1 MVKEKRKGMKA
12 SVVLVAMVVVIAAA
26 LVPAVTATINL
37 DITPDTGIAGERA
50 AYRVVATA
58 DPGYNGCVLIDMSL
72 PAGFGAIAPTG
83 PWQEIATAEL
93 YGEFGENEWYAKT
106 RFESNSQDYLNLM
119 NVTISNNGDLGTYV
133 IPVDYGPGGGAHVGP
148 TDVGG
153 MHIESVLVLPTATVD
168 GYLFGNITIPDGVT
182 LTHSTLNI
190 NRYVRNP
197 SEEGDYNFNLSIV
210 PCADVDPEWGNA
222 TIHIRSP
229 AALPALTPI
238 GLLALVGLLSVVLVG
253 ATVRRKK

>member
-1 MVKEKRKGMKA
+1 MVIEKRKGMKA
-12 SVVLVAMVVVIAAA
+12 NVVLAAMVVVIAAT
-26 LVPAVTATINL
+26 LVPIATAQERVTL

-50 AYRVVATA
+50 AYQAVATA
-58 DPGYNGCVLIDMSL
+58 NPGYNESVVIELSL

-83 PWQEIATAEL
+83 PGQVIATAEL
-93 YGEFGENEWYAKT
+93 YGENGWLAKT
-106 RFESNSQDYLNLM
+106 KFESNSQDYLTKM
-119 NVTISNNGDLGTYV
+119 DVTISNNGDLGTYV

-153 MHIESVLVLPTATVD
+153 MHIECILTLPTATVD
-168 GYLFGNITIPDGVT
+168 GFLLGDITIPEGVT
-182 LTHSTLNI
+182 LTQSTLNI

-197 SEEGDYNFNLSIV
+197 PEEGDYNVTLEL
-210 PCADVDPEWGNA
+210 VDGDGVINSTTE

-238 GLLALVGLLSVVLVG
+238 GLIALVGLLSVVLVG